1 MAQGGRF
8 GIGRNFPF
16 TDEPANDEED
26 PQMKANNKVV
36 AEALRDAA
44 ALFAQQDANQFRI
57 SAYRNAAKTI
67 EELPEDVADVA
78 ARGPDALDALPHIG
92 KSIAGAIVQLTTT
105 GRWPQLERMRGRL
118 DPEVSFQNIP
128 GIGPI
133 FARLIHEH
141 LHIDTLEALE
151 AAAHDGR
158 LDTVPGIGER
168 RGKIIRQSLASMLAR
183 KGPLVSG
190 VQKLPPP
197 PVEMI
202 LDVDKE
208 YRDRAIAGELKL
220 IAPKRFNPK
229 GEAWLPILHTERGP
243 WHFTVLFSN
252 TAKAHELGKTA
263 DWVIVFYSSDHQIE
277 DQYTVVTET
286 NGPLKGQRAVRG
298 REQECLGRLDHNRP
312 NTERL
317 QRGGS

>member
-1 MAQGGRF
+1 
-8 GIGRNFPF
+8 
-16 TDEPANDEED
+16 
-26 PQMKANNKVV
+26 MKANNTVV

-44 ALFAQQDANQFRI
+44 ALFAQQNANQFRI

-78 ARGPDALDALPHIG
+78 ARGADALDALPHIG
-92 KSIAGAIVQLTTT
+92 KSIAGAIMQLATT
-105 GRWPQLERMRGRL
+105 GRWAQLERMRGML
-118 DPEVSFQNIP
+118 DPEIAFQNIP
-128 GIGPI
+128 GIGPT

-168 RGKIIRQSLASMLAR
+168 RSKIIRQSLASILAR
-183 KGPLVSG
+183 KGPLLASRHKV
-190 VQKLPPP
+190 PPP
-197 PVEMI
+197 PIELI
-202 LDVDKE
+202 LDADKE
-208 YRDRAIAGELKL
+208 YRERAKTGDLKF
-220 IAPKRFNPK
+220 IAPKRFNAK

-252 TAKAHELGKTA
+252 TARAHELGKTA

-286 NGPLKGQRAVRG
+286 SGPLKGQRVVRG
-298 REQECLGRLDHNRP
+298 REQEVISGKARH
-312 NTERL
+312 
-317 QRGGS
+317 

>member
-1 MAQGGRF
+1 
-8 GIGRNFPF
+8 
-16 TDEPANDEED
+16 
-26 PQMKANNKVV
+26 MKANNKVV

-44 ALFAQQDANQFRI
+44 ALFAQQDANQFRV
-57 SAYRNAAKTI
+57 SAYRNAARTI

-78 ARGPDALDALPHIG
+78 ARGAEALDALPHIG
-92 KSIAGAIVQLTTT
+92 KSIASAIVQLTTT

-128 GIGPI
+128 GIGPT

-168 RGKIIRQSLASMLAR
+168 RGKIIRQSLASILAR
-183 KGPLVSG
+183 KRPLVSG
-190 VQKLPPP
+190 GKKAPPP
-197 PVEMI
+197 PIEVI
-202 LDVDKE
+202 LDVDRE
-208 YRDRAIAGELKL
+208 YREKANAGVLKF

-252 TAKAHELGKTA
+252 TARAHELGKTA
-263 DWVIVFYSSDHQIE
+263 DWVIVFHSSDHQIE
-277 DQYTVVTET
+277 DQCTVVTET
-286 NGPLKGQRAVRG
+286 NGPLKGQRVVRG
-298 REQECLGRLDHNRP
+298 REQECLRDMDHNRP
-312 NTERL
+312 DSGNSRRL
-317 QRGGS
+317 VL

>member
-1 MAQGGRF
+1 
-8 GIGRNFPF
+8 
-16 TDEPANDEED
+16 
-26 PQMKANNKVV
+26 MKANNIVV
-36 AEALRDAA
+36 ADALREAA
-44 ALFAQQDANQFRI
+44 ALFAHQNANQFRI

-78 ARGPDALDALPHIG
+78 ARGADALDALPHIG
-92 KSIAGAIVQLTTT
+92 KSIAGAIMQLTTT
-105 GRWPQLERMRGRL
+105 GRWAQLERMRGVL
-118 DPEVSFQNIP
+118 DPEISFQNIP
-128 GIGPI
+128 GIGPT

-158 LDTVPGIGER
+158 LDSVPGIGER
-168 RGKIIRQSLASMLAR
+168 RSKIIRQSLASILAR
-183 KGPLVSG
+183 KGPLVANRHK
-190 VQKLPPP
+190 VPPP

-208 YRDRAIAGELKL
+208 YREKARSGNLKL

-277 DQYTVVTET
+277 DQCTVVTET
-286 NGPLKGQRAVRG
+286 SGPLKGQRVVRG
-298 REQECLGRLDHNRP
+298 REQECLARMDYDKA
-312 NTERL
+312 NTGNLRRVGPW
-317 QRGGS
+317 Q

>member
-1 MAQGGRF
+1 
-8 GIGRNFPF
+8 
-16 TDEPANDEED
+16 
-26 PQMKANNKVV
+26 MKANNKVV

-44 ALFAQQDANQFRI
+44 ALLAQQDADQFRV
-57 SAYRNAAKTI
+57 SAYRNAAKAI

-78 ARGPDALDALPHIG
+78 ARGAEALDALPHIG

-128 GIGPI
+128 GIGPT

-151 AAAHDGR
+151 VAAHDGR

-168 RGKIIRQSLASMLAR
+168 RGKIIRQSLASILAR
-183 KGPLVSG
+183 KGPLVSS
-190 VQKLPPP
+190 VHRAPPP

-202 LDVDKE
+202 MDVDRE
-208 YRDRAIAGELKL
+208 YREKADAGVLKF

-252 TAKAHELGKTA
+252 TARANELGKTA
-263 DWVIVFYSSDHQIE
+263 DWVIVFYSSDHQME
-277 DQYTVVTET
+277 DQCTVVTET
-286 NGPLKGQRAVRG
+286 NGPLKGERVVRG
-298 REQECLGRLDHNRP
+298 REQECLGRMDRNKLNAGNP
-312 NTERL
+312 QRL
-317 QRGGS
+317 VL

>member
-1 MAQGGRF
+1 
-8 GIGRNFPF
+8 
-16 TDEPANDEED
+16 
-26 PQMKANNKVV
+26 MKANNKVV

-44 ALFAQQDANQFRI
+44 ALFAQQNANQFRV

-67 EELPEDVADVA
+67 DELPEDVADVA
-78 ARGPDALDALPHIG
+78 ARGPEALDALPHIG
-92 KSIAGAIVQLTTT
+92 KSIAAAIIQLTTT
-105 GRWPQLERMRGRL
+105 GRWPQLERMRGKL

-128 GIGPI
+128 GIGPT

-168 RGKIIRQSLASMLAR
+168 RGKIIRQSLASILAR
-183 KGPLVSG
+183 KGPLTSG
-190 VQKLPPP
+190 AQKVPPP
-197 PVEMI
+197 PIEMI
-202 LDVDKE
+202 LDVDRE
-208 YRDRAIAGELKL
+208 YRERAKAGDLKL

-252 TAKAHELGKTA
+252 TARAHELGKTA
-263 DWVIVFYSSDHQIE
+263 DWVIVFCSSDHQIE
-277 DQYTVVTET
+277 DQNTVVTET
-286 NGPLKGQRAVRG
+286 KGPLKGQRVVRG
-298 REQECLGRLDHNRP
+298 REPESLLRLHQNKTDNGNSRRP
-312 NTERL
+312 VL
-317 QRGGS
+317 

>member
-1 MAQGGRF
+1 
-8 GIGRNFPF
+8 
-16 TDEPANDEED
+16 
-26 PQMKANNKVV
+26 MKANNKVV

-44 ALFAQQDANQFRI
+44 VLFAQQDANQFRV

-67 EELPEDVADVA
+67 EELPEDVADIA
-78 ARGPDALDALPHIG
+78 ARGIDALDALPHIG
-92 KSIAGAIVQLTTT
+92 KSIASAIVQLTTT
-105 GRWPQLERMRGRL
+105 GRWPQLERMRGKL

-141 LHIDTLEALE
+141 LHVDTLEALE

-168 RGKIIRQSLASMLAR
+168 RGKVIRQSLASILAR

-190 VQKLPPP
+190 AKKIPPP
-197 PVEMI
+197 PIEMI
-202 LDVDKE
+202 LEVDRE
-208 YRDRAIAGELKL
+208 YRDRAIAGDLKL

-229 GEAWLPILHTERGP
+229 GEPWLPILHTERGP

-252 TAKAHELGKTA
+252 TARAHELGKTA
-263 DWVIVFYSSDHQIE
+263 DWVIVFYSSDHQAE
-277 DQYTVVTET
+277 DQCTIVTET
-286 NGPLKGQRAVRG
+286 SGPLKGQRVVRG
-298 REQECLGRLDHNRP
+298 REQECLGHVDHNKL
-312 NTERL
+312 NTGNSRRL
-317 QRGGS
+317 VL

>member
-1 MAQGGRF
+1 
-8 GIGRNFPF
+8 
-16 TDEPANDEED
+16 
-26 PQMKANNKVV
+26 MKANNKVV

-44 ALFAQQDANQFRI
+44 ALFAQQDANQFRV

-67 EELPEDVADVA
+67 EELPEDVADIA
-78 ARGPDALDALPHIG
+78 ARGIDALDALPHIG
-92 KSIAGAIVQLTTT
+92 KSIASAIVQLTTT

-141 LHIDTLEALE
+141 LHVDTLEALE

-168 RGKIIRQSLASMLAR
+168 RGKVIRQSLASILAR
-183 KGPLVSG
+183 KGPLVSS
-190 VQKLPPP
+190 VHKALPPP
-197 PVEMI
+197 IEMI
-202 LDVDKE
+202 LDVDRE
-208 YRDRAIAGELKL
+208 YRDRAIAGDLKL

-229 GEAWLPILHTERGP
+229 GEPWLPILHTERGP

-252 TAKAHELGKTA
+252 TARAHELGKTA
-263 DWVIVFYSSDHQIE
+263 DWVIVFYASDHQTE
-277 DQYTVVTET
+277 DQCTVVTET
-286 NGPLKGQRAVRG
+286 SGPLKGQRVVRG
-298 REQECLGRLDHNRP
+298 REQECLGHVDHNKL
-312 NTERL
+312 NTGNSRRL
-317 QRGGS
+317 VL